1 MKGLLWLAATL
12 ACGMA
17 ASPTKAAR
25 PSALPDGSWGGEH
38 IAITVGAT
46 GSKIDFDCAHGR
58 IDGAFALDAV
68 GEFELSGTF
77 SKEHGG
83 PIRRD
88 EREQRLPAIYAGR
101 VSGERMTLSVHL
113 KDGNV
118 DLGEFILV
126 RDKTPRLVKC
136 L

>member
-1 MKGLLWLAATL
+1 MKTILLLAA
-12 ACGMA
+12 A
-17 ASPTKAAR
+17 AFGLSAAR
-25 PSALPDGSWGGEH
+25 PSKTARPTALPDGSWGGNH

-46 GSKIDFDCAHGR
+46 GSKIEFDCAHGH
-58 IDGAFALDAV
+58 IDGAFVLDAA

-77 SKEHGG
+77 SKERGG

-88 EREQRLPAIYAGR
+88 DREQPLPAVYSGR
-101 VSGERMTLSVHL
+101 VDGDRMTLTIRL
-113 KDGNV
+113 RDAKET
-118 DLGEFILV
+118 LGDFTLG

>member
-46 GSKIDFDCAHGR
+46 GSKIEFDCAHGR
-58 IDGAFALDAV
+58 IDGAFALDAA

-88 EREQRLPAIYAGR
+88 EREQRLPAIYSGR
-101 VSGERMTLSVHL
+101 VNGDRMTLTIRL
-113 KDGNV
+113 RDAKEI
-118 DLGEFILV
+118 LGDFTLG
-126 RDKTPRLVKC
+126 RDKAPRLVKC